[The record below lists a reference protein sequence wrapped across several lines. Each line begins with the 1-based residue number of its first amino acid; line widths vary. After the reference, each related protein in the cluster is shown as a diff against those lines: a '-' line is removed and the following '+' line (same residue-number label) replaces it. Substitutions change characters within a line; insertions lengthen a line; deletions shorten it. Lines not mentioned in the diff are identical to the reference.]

1 MIFQN
6 AETKERFQTVYKAVN
21 LNLLKHRVVSFV
33 GAGGKTT
40 LLYALAHELAELGN
54 RVVVTTTTHM
64 ERPTTHFCEWSG
76 EIEINRGEVCTIGRS
91 CEGGKIVGIPHI
103 RYNMLLEYADY
114 VLIEADGSRKM
125 PLKVPAEHEPVL
137 VEETDFVIGVLGFS
151 SVGKKIADVSH
162 RAADVAAF
170 LHKEE
175 HQAVT
180 SEDLAKISFSPQ
192 GLLKGVRCPYQIVWN
207 RWNGQETQVRDVC
220 PVLFCMEEKF
230 FSTGSLKY
238 DKIRT

>member
-1 MIFQN
+1 MTFQN
-6 AETKERFQTVYKAVN
+6 AETGERFQTVYKAVN
-21 LNLLKHRVVSFV
+21 LSLLKHRVISFV

-40 LLYALAHELAELGN
+40 LLYALAHELAGLGN
-54 RVVVTTTTHM
+54 RVIVTTTTHM
-64 ERPTTHFCEWSG
+64 ERPENHFCEWSG
-76 EIEINRGEVCTIGRS
+76 DIKLNKGEVCTIGKC
-91 CEGGKIVGIPHI
+91 CEGGKIAGIPRI
-103 RYNMLLEYADY
+103 RHDMLLEYADY
-114 VLIEADGSRKM
+114 VLIEADGSRKK

-137 VEETDFVIGVLGFS
+137 GEETDFVIGVLGFP

-175 HQAVT
+175 NQTVT
-180 SEDLAKISFSPQ
+180 VEDLAKISFSSA
-192 GLLKGVRCPYQIVWN
+192 GLLKGVTCPYQIVWN

-230 FSTGSLKY
+230 FPQGL
-238 DKIRT
+238 